1 MDKKILTIGG
11 RPWIN
16 LVNTTFIKDN
26 KNIDLLTSKSDILNW
41 LIENN
46 MVNQNINENV
56 IKDELVILLKE
67 LRMLSKE
74 VLNSIQSG
82 GELSKSIKN
91 KIKKY
96 INDTNITVDFL
107 DNDKNIDLAYIG
119 KTIKDNITY
128 IIINDLVD
136 TLKRYDTK
144 RIRQCYHEN
153 CICYFLDISKAG
165 KRKWCDME
173 TCGNR
178 KKASNHYQKYKH

>member
-11 RPWIN
+11 KPWIN
-16 LVNTTFIKDN
+16 LVNTIFIKDN
-26 KNIDLLTSKSDILNW
+26 KKIDLFISKSDILNW

-46 MVNQNINENV
+46 IVNQNTNENV
-56 IKDELVILLKE
+56 ITDELVTLLKK
-67 LRMLSKE
+67 LRRLSKE
-74 VLNSIQSG
+74 VLISIQSE
-82 GELSKSIKN
+82 GELSQNIKS

-96 INDTNITVDFL
+96 INDTNITVNFL
-107 DNDKNIDLAYIG
+107 DDDKNIDLIYIG

-128 IIINDLVD
+128 IIINDLIN
-136 TLKRYDTK
+136 TLKHYDTR
-144 RIRQCYHEN
+144 RIRQCHHEN

-178 KKASNHYQKYKH
+178 KKASNYYQKYKH

>member
-1 MDKKILTIGG
+1 MNKEKLNIGG
-11 RPWIN
+11 RTWID
-16 LVNTTFIKDN
+16 LVNTRYVEGNKKVDLFIS
-26 KNIDLLTSKSDILNW
+26 TSHLWNW

-46 MVNQNINENV
+46 IIAKNTNENV
-56 IKDELVILLKE
+56 ITDELVTLLKE

-82 GELSKSIKN
+82 GKLSKNIKS

-107 DNDKNIDLAYIG
+107 DNDKNIDLTYIG

-136 TLKRYDTK
+136 TLKHYDTK

-153 CICYFLDISKAG
+153 CVCYFLDISKAG

>member
-26 KNIDLLTSKSDILNW
+26 KNIDLLTSKPDILNW

-119 KTIKDNITY
+119 KTIKDNVTY
-128 IIINDLVD
+128 NIINDLVD